1 MDVYT
6 YSEARQKL
14 SSVLDK
20 AESTGKILIRRQ
32 DVRTFALL
40 PELVTQ
46 SPLDVPSIKADISS
60 EELVTLVRKE
70 RGRTRGWKLRR

>member
-1 MDVYT
+1 MNVYT

-32 DVRTFALL
+32 DGRTFALL
-40 PELVTQ
+40 PEVCLR

-60 EELVTLVRKE
+60 EELVTLLRKE
-70 RGRTRGWKLRR
+70 RGRTRGRKLPR